1 MAAVR
6 ILREHPDFL
15 IVHKPPGVAMHD
27 ATHGIISQVRALTGV
42 TGLHLCHRLDT
53 VTSGVMCLARH
64 PDAAASIGEQFA
76 SRQVQK
82 YYLALSDQKPK
93 KKQGTIK
100 GDMRNRRG
108 GQHML
113 LNSLENPAVT
123 QFFSSS
129 VAPGLRGFVIK
140 PHTGKTHQIRVALKS
155 LGAAILGD
163 SLYGGSSA
171 DRTYLHAWALAF
183 QYNGEQIRC
192 VSAPEHGGHFLSPE
206 FATWLADQR
215 APDSL
220 PWPRVAPLAPHA
232 TGRGHAP

>member
-15 IVHKPPGVAMHD
+15 IVHKPPGVEMHD
-27 ATHGIISQVRALTGV
+27 ATHGIVSQVSALTGY

-76 SRQVQK
+76 TRQVQK
-82 YYLALSDQKPK
+82 YYLALSAQKPK
-93 KKQGTIK
+93 KKQGTVK

-108 GQHML
+108 GQHIL
-113 LNSLENPAVT
+113 LKTVENPAIT

-129 VAPGLRGFVIK
+129 VAPGLRGFLIK

-155 LGAAILGD
+155 LGAAVLGD
-163 SLYGGSSA
+163 SLYGGGSA

-183 QYNGEQIRC
+183 CHNDEQIQC
-192 VSAPEHGGHFLSPE
+192 VSAPQQGQHFLSPE
-206 FATWLADQR
+206 FTTWLADQPP
-215 APDSL
+215 PDNL
-220 PWPRVAPLAPHA
+220 PWPHVAPLPSAA
-232 TGRGHAP
+232 AGRGHAP